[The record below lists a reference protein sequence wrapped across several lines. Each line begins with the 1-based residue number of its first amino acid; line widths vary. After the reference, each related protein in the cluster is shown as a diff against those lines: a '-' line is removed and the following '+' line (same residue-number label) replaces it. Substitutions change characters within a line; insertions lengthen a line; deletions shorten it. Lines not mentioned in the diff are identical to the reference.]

1 MQYTDEVV
9 NFTEEQRKQIMQSL
23 YNCKVLDP
31 ACGSGA
37 FPMGMLQQMV
47 HILSRIDPDN
57 TQWKEMMLNK
67 AIDETSDAYRTASS
81 DERREIIAD
90 IERSFDESVNRP
102 DYARKLYLIE
112 NCIYGVDIQPIAIQ
126 ISKLRFFISLV
137 VDQKSN
143 DNPVENFGIRPL
155 PNLEAKFV
163 AANTLIGLDK
173 KDASLFD
180 SAEIKA
186 KKVN

>member
-1 MQYTDEVV
+1 
-9 NFTEEQRKQIMQSL
+9 
-23 YNCKVLDP
+23 
-31 ACGSGA
+31 
-37 FPMGMLQQMV
+37 MGMLQQMV

-67 AIDETSDAYRTASS
+67 AIDESSDAYRTASS
-81 DERREIIAD
+81 DERREIISD
-90 IERSFDESVNRP
+90 IERSFDVSVNRP

-143 DNPVENFGIRPL
+143 DNPVENLGIRLL
-155 PNLEAKFV
+155 PKLEAKFV

-186 KKVN
+186 KESELKIAKHKIFGAKTVRTKRKYRQIVND